1 MRNRIAAEL
10 GVDLFDIYG
19 LTEVYGPGIAINC
32 EKQGAMHYWDDYIY
46 IEIVDPKTGEVL
58 PDGEVGEIVITTLK
72 KEGAPLIRY
81 RTHDLSRIVPG
92 RLSLRFALSQNRHPH
107 WAYRR
112 YGQGK
117 GREHIPKPDRGAFK
131 LHRRCLQRIPG
142 YGGPSDGQGCADL
155 ICRDK
160 SIH

>member
-46 IEIVDPKTGEVL
+46 IEIVDPRTGEVL

-72 KEGAPLIRY
+72 RKVLPLFATALTTCPESCRETVPAVRLIPESAPSLGVPTIW
-81 RTHDLSRIVPG
+81 SR
-92 RLSLRFALSQNRHPH
+92 
-107 WAYRR
+107 
-112 YGQGK
+112 
-117 GREHIPKPDRGAFK
+117 
-131 LHRRCLQRIPG
+131 
-142 YGGPSDGQGCADL
+142 
-155 ICRDK
+155 
-160 SIH
+160 